1 MDLLL
6 REEIKKCCTLQTQ
19 LNVATQQ
26 LTEIKES
33 AIEKKLEAFQKALYR
48 HQITTPEQKIYT
60 PEAMKQFTDKNS
72 PGLFED
78 ILNCL
83 SVGKSLSSRRKE
95 MQEQRVVSLLH
106 IMAYFRSQKTSTLQK
121 DSGLYAASSGMSLQG
136 LSAGQILGYSTTPRN
151 VQQLKA
157 DLSKG
162 HTNYISQQLQRVNE
176 VSLQINKLG
185 NSL

>member
-1 MDLLL
+1 MFMGLV
-6 REEIKKCCTLQTQ
+6 TM
-19 LNVATQQ
+19 
-26 LTEIKES
+26 
-33 AIEKKLEAFQKALYR
+33 EANYLYP
-48 HQITTPEQKIYT
+48 H
-60 PEAMKQFTDKNS
+60 
-72 PGLFED
+72 
-78 ILNCL
+78 
-83 SVGKSLSSRRKE
+83 
-95 MQEQRVVSLLH
+95 H
-106 IMAYFRSQKTSTLQK
+106 RSQKTSTLQK

-162 HTNYISQQLQRVNE
+162 HANYISQQLQRVNE